1 MAIVPI
7 RAASPSA
14 DDGNIRSRMAYSE
27 DSYLAVMSL
36 VDTGLT
42 DRPLAA
48 ATGVVPATVRRW
60 RLAPK
65 PPDVVRRR
73 RIAEAWSVPVE
84 ATYCYL
90 LGAYLGD
97 GLVTL
102 YPPNAWCLRIYN
114 DRRYR
119 SISDEI
125 LTAMRATF
133 PGGRVRLT
141 PSSNSEADV
150 LSVRHPAIARAF
162 PQHGPGRKHNRAIVL
177 ADWQLAVTR
186 THPGAL
192 IRGLIHSDGC
202 RAVNRFRTKLPSGRT
217 AEYSYVRYFFSNM
230 SADVRGIFAEHCQ
243 LLGIRVTQ
251 SNHRNLSVSHRD
263 SVAILE
269 ELVGPKS

>member
-1 MAIVPI
+1 
-7 RAASPSA
+7 
-14 DDGNIRSRMAYSE
+14 MAYST
-27 DSYLAVMSL
+27 DNYLAVMSL
-36 VDTGLT
+36 VGTGLT
-42 DRPLAA
+42 DRAIAA
-48 ATGVVPATVRRW
+48 RTGVGAGTVRRW
-60 RLAPK
+60 RVTTK
-65 PPDVVRRR
+65 PPDAVLRR
-73 RIAEAWSVPVE
+73 RIAEAWSVPVD

-102 YPPNAWCLRIYN
+102 YPPNSWCLRIFN
-114 DRRYR
+114 DRRYQ
-119 SISDEI
+119 SISQEI

-150 LSVRHPAIARAF
+150 LSVRHPAIAQAF

-177 ADWQLAVTR
+177 ADWQLTLTR
-186 THPGAL
+186 THPGPL

-230 SADVRGIFAEHCQ
+230 SADVRDIFAEHCQ

-269 ELVGPKS
+269 RMVGPKT